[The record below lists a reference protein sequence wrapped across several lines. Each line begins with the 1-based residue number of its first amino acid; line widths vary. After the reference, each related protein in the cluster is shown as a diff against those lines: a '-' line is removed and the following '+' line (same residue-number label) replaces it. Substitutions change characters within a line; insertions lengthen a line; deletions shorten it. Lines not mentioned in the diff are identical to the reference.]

1 MAQARLANHMREA
14 LPALGKGLST
24 CIVVVLTE
32 TDREEEI
39 HKLVTESYRIL
50 APEKLIALL
59 D

>member
-1 MAQARLANHMREA
+1 MREA